1 MIEQRLLFSMGEMR
15 DLFGMRGTWDAV
27 VDTLLALLCSAL
39 LSYFEGGR
47 EGLSG
52 GDGFAN
58 MVGENS
64 G

>member
-1 MIEQRLLFSMGEMR
+1 
-15 DLFGMRGTWDAV
+15 MRGMWDAV
-27 VDTLLALLCSAL
+27 VDALLALLCFAL
-39 LSYFEGGR
+39 LSYTEGGR